1 MRTLELPPRLA
12 LAAADHGGVF
22 AAAHAAAAGIDRHE
36 LARLV
41 SAGVLHRI
49 RRGTYVRAQEWAAAD
64 DDERHVLTARAVLL
78 GLSTPCALSHSTAAL
93 VRGLRHHG
101 LVGDEVHVTHDLGT
115 GSGRREAGVVHHR
128 SRLPGEH
135 LETSQGLP
143 TTNDVRTALDVAR
156 HQPLAAALVVADHVL
171 ARGTPKA
178 LLREALLDSNDH
190 PGSRA
195 AARVVLL
202 ADGRS
207 ESVGESMARLAFD
220 AVDLAPDEL
229 QLSIATDRGSYRT
242 DFAWTRWRVVG
253 EFDGRIKY
261 GRLLGPG
268 ETTQDV
274 LGRERQRELAIERAG
289 WIVVRFTWA
298 EMLDHRLVRARLVE
312 VIARSRALGWCA

>member
-1 MRTLELPPRLA
+1 MRTLELPPRLL

-22 AAAHAAAAGIDRHE
+22 ATSHAADAGIDRHE
-36 LARLV
+36 LTRLV

-49 RRGTYVRAQEWAAAD
+49 RRGAYALAPVWAEAD
-64 DDERHVLTARAVLL
+64 SDERMVLTARAVLL
-78 GLSTPCALSHSTAAL
+78 GLSAPCALSHSTAVR

-101 LVGDEVHVTHDLGT
+101 LVGDDVHVTHDLGT

-135 LETSQGLP
+135 VETSRGLP
-143 TTNDVRTALDVAR
+143 TTSDVRTALDVAR
-156 HQPLAAALVVADHVL
+156 HQPLPAALVVADHVL

-178 LLREALLDSNDH
+178 QLRQALLDSTDH

-207 ESVGESMARLAFD
+207 ESVGESLTRLAFD

-229 QLSIATDRGSYRT
+229 QLSVPTDRGSYRT
-242 DFAWTRWRVVG
+242 DFAWTTWRIVG

-268 ETTQDV
+268 ETAQDV
-274 LGRERQRELAIERAG
+274 LWRERQRELAIERAG

-298 EMLDHRLVRARLVE
+298 EVLDHRLVQARLIE
-312 VIARSRALGWCA
+312 TIGRSRALGWCA